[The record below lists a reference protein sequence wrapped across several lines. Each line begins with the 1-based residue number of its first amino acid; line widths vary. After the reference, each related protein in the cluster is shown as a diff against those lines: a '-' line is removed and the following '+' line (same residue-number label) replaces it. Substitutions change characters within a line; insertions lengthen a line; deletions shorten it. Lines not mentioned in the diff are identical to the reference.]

1 MEVRF
6 NSLLFSNTTEW
17 KSGQGVSTQVFVTF
31 RPFKIRFLDKKS
43 EEVRRLGMGRLFA
56 DLSRR
61 LEHKAQNGAADP
73 LKILVHS
80 THDTGIAPMAASLG
94 VYDDRYEL
102 SYNYRG
108 RRVADNVSSFPAR

>member
-1 MEVRF
+1 MEVRINF
-6 NSLLFSNTTEW
+6 LQYSNITKWGSE
-17 KSGQGVSTQVFVTF
+17 QGVSTQAFVAF
-31 RPFKIRFLDKKS
+31 RTFKIFILDKKS

-108 RRVADNVSSFPAR
+108 RRSG

>member
-1 MEVRF
+1 
-6 NSLLFSNTTEW
+6 
-17 KSGQGVSTQVFVTF
+17 
-31 RPFKIRFLDKKS
+31 
-43 EEVRRLGMGRLFA
+43 MGRLFA

-102 SYNYRG
+102 YYKIIEEG
-108 RRVADNVSSFPAR
+108 GVADNVSSFPAR

>member
-1 MEVRF
+1 MEVRI
-6 NSLLFSNTTEW
+6 NYLQYSNTTEW
-17 KSGQGVSTQVFVTF
+17 KSGQGVSIQVFVTF

-102 SYNYRG
+102 SYSSRG
-108 RRVADNVSSFPAR
+108 RKGG